1 MGPSFVG
8 HVDVDVL
15 GLPTGPL
22 GLLGLIPRFT
32 QFTLF
37 NDVDD
42 NDDIQEDNDVD
53 DNDDI
58 QEDNNTSTS
67 FKVKALKDI
76 DVDGGKKPLFVVFLT
91 NIIPNKRMWN
101 ALHMHKN
108 MDIIKKVLCSSS
120 LVSNLGMKV
129 EDLIL
134 LSFRFSCKMELY
146 YLD

>member
-1 MGPSFVG
+1 MTGVQTCA
-8 HVDVDVL
+8 
-15 GLPTGPL
+15 LPI
-22 GLLGLIPRFT
+22 LGLISRFT

-120 LVSNLGMKV
+120 LVSNLGMNV

-134 LSFRFSCKMELY
+134 LSIIFSYKIELSHY
-146 YLD
+146 D